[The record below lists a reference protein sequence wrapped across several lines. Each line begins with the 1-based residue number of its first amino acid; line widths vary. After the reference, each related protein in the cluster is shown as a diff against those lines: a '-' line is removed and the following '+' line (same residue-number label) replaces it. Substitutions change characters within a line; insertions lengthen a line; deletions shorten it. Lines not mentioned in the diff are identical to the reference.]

1 MKGVNRSNDQ
11 PLSLTQLCI
20 RALNNC
26 YSKAKDPQDLPSL
39 PSLDDLPKAMP
50 EDLLNRIAAWRKYQ
64 RAKELPSRLEEFDIK
79 WEIDD
84 TLSSAPKT
92 FTSTSTT
99 TTTIEETQEVELTA
113 FAAPGTVTISYATLS
128 VPHKRRPLM
137 PYLDS
142 TQLESYLSDTQFK
155 RVMRVDRKT
164 FARLPKWKQNG
175 KKKEVGLF

>member
-1 MKGVNRSNDQ
+1 
-11 PLSLTQLCI
+11 
-20 RALNNC
+20 
-26 YSKAKDPQDLPSL
+26 
-39 PSLDDLPKAMP
+39 MP

-79 WEIDD
+79 WEIDA
-84 TLSSAPKT
+84 TLSSTPKT
-92 FTSTSTT
+92 FTSTRTT
-99 TTTIEETQEVELTA
+99 TTTTTTPTTTTTTEETPEVELTV
-113 FAAPGTVTISYATLS
+113 FATPGTVTISYATLS

-142 TQLESYLSDTQFK
+142 TQLEGYLSDTQFK

-164 FARLPKWKQNG
+164 FASLPKWKQNG